1 LPLGTAL
8 AAAVRLL
15 ALTGARAGEV
25 LGLPWEHVDLQSGCL
40 RLPMSK
46 TGRKVIHLNE
56 PAIEVLAELA
66 ERKTD
71 NPWVI
76 EGAKPG
82 SPLVNIRKPWHRLRE
97 AAEAVG
103 TQLGA
108 AMMPRANGSA
118 LRNREWVSPFGRGL
132 RSRPAP
138 TRRSKGPAR
147 A

>member
-56 PAIEVLAELA
+56 PAIEVLVV
-66 ERKTD
+66 RRRRMI
-71 NPWVI
+71 P
-76 EGAKPG
+76 
-82 SPLVNIRKPWHRLRE
+82 
-97 AAEAVG
+97 AV
-103 TQLGA
+103 A
-108 AMMPRANGSA
+108 
-118 LRNREWVSPFGRGL
+118 
-132 RSRPAP
+132 
-138 TRRSKGPAR
+138 GP
-147 A
+147 